1 MASLVVFL
9 SVFAA
14 YATAAD
20 LVPPADFS
28 QAPETLKIVSN
39 CSPQKPWTVAGEHGA
54 LFGRQSG
61 EFEAWL
67 WPVKILSHFK
77 IRAELDHYAVPIDV
91 NALAAEIEVRPAETV
106 ITYSHAAF
114 TIRQH
119 MFAARAMKAPAT
131 GAAVFFE
138 IDSIRPMEITFSF
151 VPEMLRMW
159 PAPNFGRPNG
169 EWLAEGQSGAYVL
182 HTDNPKFS
190 AVVAMPRTKPGILV
204 PYQEHPQT
212 YPLEL
217 KLKYDPERDRGL
229 VFPLAVSMLGERLD
243 ERSASEAIAAVHAEI
258 PGLYRQT
265 VDYYAHFFDTRVVV
279 ESPDPRL
286 NEAFAWAE
294 IAIDQA
300 QVAHRD
306 EIGLVAGY
314 YESADSARPGYA
326 WFFGRDTL
334 WTTYAIN
341 SYGDFALT
349 RRAIDFLIRR
359 QRADGK
365 IMHEYSQSADA
376 IDWESTPYF
385 YAAADATPLLVMAM
399 GDYVKTSGDTDYL
412 KRNWDAVRKAYEFT
426 RAHESSDGIYN
437 NSQGTGWVE
446 SWPTGMPHQEIYL
459 AALDQ
464 QSAEAMSRLAGVAG
478 DEQLARAALEK
489 ADDLR
494 GKIAAEYYQSTGGFY
509 AFSRKEDGS
518 LDGTATIYPA
528 VAWWDGTLALPHA
541 DAMFRRWASDEFS
554 TDWGTRDVSERTPFY
569 DPISYHQGSVW
580 PLFTGWISLAEYRA
594 GRSLSGYAHLMQN
607 AGLTWTQDLGSVT
620 ELLSGRFFQ
629 PLGRSSSHQTWSS
642 AMVISPLVRGLFGVD
657 WDAKNKSL
665 RLAPQLPADW
675 ERARLRNVPLGN
687 TTIDLTYERRAGQW
701 RVRAIA
707 KSPQVFCLAPQG
719 TPEQPCRTAPALMKE
734 FFAPVK
740 PVEISLPAAL
750 PKEGS
755 DTRQL
760 KILSETYSAHNA
772 TVTMQAPARS
782 SYELPVRL
790 NRPHITVRGAQ
801 MSYGKLHI
809 EFPESNADQT
819 KTVEFVW

>member
-1 MASLVVFL
+1 MA
-9 SVFAA
+9 AE
-14 YATAAD
+14 

-28 QAPETLKIVSN
+28 QTLETLKIVSK
-39 CSPQKPWTVAGEHGA
+39 CLPRMPWTVAGEHGA

-77 IRAELDHYAVPIDV
+77 IRAELDRYPVPIDV
-91 NALAAEIEVRPAETV
+91 NALAAEIKVTPAETV

-119 MFAARAMKAPAT
+119 MFAARGTKDPAT
-131 GAAVFFE
+131 GAAVVFE
-138 IDSIRPMEITFSF
+138 IDSIRPIEITFSF

-169 EWLAEGQSGAYVL
+169 EWVAEGQSGVYVL

-190 AVVAMPRTKPGILV
+190 AVIAMPRARPGILT

-217 KLKYDPERDRGL
+217 KLKYVPDRDRGL
-229 VFPLAVSMLGERLD
+229 VFPLVISMLGER
-243 ERSASEAIAAVHAEI
+243 SASVVSGAVLAEI
-258 PGLYRQT
+258 PRLYRQT
-265 VDYYAHFFDTRVVV
+265 ADYYAHFFDRRLVV
-279 ESPDPRL
+279 ESPDTKL

-306 EIGLVAGY
+306 EIGLAAGY

-376 IDWESTPYF
+376 IDWDATPYF

-399 GDYVKTSGDTDYL
+399 ADYVKTSGDTEYL
-412 KRNWDAVRKAYEFT
+412 KRNWEAVRKAYAFT

-446 SWPTGMPHQEIYL
+446 SWPNEMPHQEIYL

-464 QSAEAMSRLAGVAG
+464 QSAEAISRLAAEAG
-478 DEQLARAALEK
+478 DEQLAREARQK
-489 ADDLR
+489 SRDLR
-494 GKIAAEYYQSTGGFY
+494 GKIAAEYYQPAADFY

-518 LDGTATIYPA
+518 LDATATIYPA

-541 DAMFRRWASDEFS
+541 DAMLTRWASDEFS
-554 TDWGTRDVSERTPFY
+554 TDWGTRDISERTPFY

-580 PLFTGWISLAEYRA
+580 PLFTGWVSLAEYRA
-594 GRSLSGYAHLMQN
+594 GRPLSGYAHLMQN
-607 AGLTWTQDLGSVT
+607 AGLTWVQDLGSVT

-642 AMVISPLVRGLFGVD
+642 AMVISPLLRGPFGIE
-657 WDAKNKSL
+657 WDAKNRSL
-665 RLAPQLPADW
+665 RLAPELPADW

-687 TTIDLTYERRAGQW
+687 TTIDLAYERRAGQW
-701 RVRAIA
+701 RVRATA
-707 KSPQVFCLAPQG
+707 KLPQVFCVTSQG
-719 TPEQPCRTAPALMKE
+719 TPEQPCLTAPALMKE
-734 FFAPVK
+734 LFIPVK
-740 PVEISLPAAL
+740 PVEISLPATL
-750 PKEGS
+750 PQEGS
-755 DTRQL
+755 DSRQL
-760 KILSETYSAHNA
+760 KILNETYSAHDA
-772 TVTMQAPARS
+772 TFTMQAPARS

-790 NRPHITVRGAQ
+790 NRPHMTVRGAQ
-801 MSYGKLHI
+801 VSYGKLHI

-819 KTVEFVW
+819 ETVEFVW

>member
-1 MASLVVFL
+1 MA
-9 SVFAA
+9 AE
-14 YATAAD
+14 

-28 QAPETLKIVSN
+28 QTPQTLRIVSN
-39 CSPQKPWTVAGEHGA
+39 CSPRKPWTVAGEHGA

-61 EFEAWL
+61 ELEAWL
-67 WPVKILSHFK
+67 WPAKVLSHFK
-77 IRAELDHYAVPIDV
+77 IRAELADYAVPIDV
-91 NALAAEIEVRPAETV
+91 NALAAEINVTPAETI

-119 MFAARAMKAPAT
+119 MFAARGASAPAS
-131 GAAVFFE
+131 GVAVFFE
-138 IDSIRPMEITFSF
+138 IDSIRPIDITFSF

-169 EWLAEGQSGAYVL
+169 EWVAEGQSGVYIL

-190 AVVAMPRTKPGILV
+190 AVVAMPRTRPGILV

-217 KLKYDPERDRGL
+217 KLKYAPDRDRGL
-229 VFPLAVSMLGERLD
+229 VFPLVLSMLD
-243 ERSASEAIAAVHAEI
+243 ERSAGEVSNTVLAEI
-258 PGLYRQT
+258 PRLYRQT
-265 VDYYAHFFDTRVVV
+265 LGYYAHFFDQRLVV
-279 ESPDPRL
+279 ESPDTKL

-376 IDWESTPYF
+376 TDWESTPYF

-399 GDYVKTSGDTDYL
+399 EDYVKASGDTDYL
-412 KRNWDAVRKAYEFT
+412 KRNWETVRKAYEFT
-426 RAHESSDGIYN
+426 RAHESSDGFYN

-446 SWPTGMPHQEIYL
+446 SWPNGMPRQEIYL

-464 QSAEAMSRLAGVAG
+464 QSAEAISRLATAAG
-478 DEQLARAALEK
+478 DEQLAKEARQK

-494 GKIAAEYYQSTGGFY
+494 GRIAAEYYQPAGGLY
-509 AFSRKEDGS
+509 AFSRNEDGS
-518 LDGTATIYPA
+518 LDSTATIYPA
-528 VAWWDGTLALPHA
+528 VAWWDGTLALPYA
-541 DAMFRRWASDEFS
+541 ETMLTRWASDEFS
-554 TDWGTRDVSERTPFY
+554 TDWGTRDISERTPFY

-580 PLFTGWISLAEYRA
+580 PLFTGWVSLAEYRA
-594 GRSLSGYAHLMQN
+594 GRPLSGYAHLMQN
-607 AGLTWTQDLGSVT
+607 AGLTWAQDLGSVT

-642 AMVISPLVRGLFGVD
+642 AMVISPLLRGLFGLE
-657 WDAKNKSL
+657 WDAKNRSL
-665 RLAPQLPADW
+665 RLAPRLPADW
-675 ERARLRNVPLGN
+675 ERARLRNVPLGD
-687 TTIDLTYERRAGQW
+687 TTVDLTYERRAGQW
-701 RVRAIA
+701 RVRGIA
-707 KSPQVFCLAPQG
+707 KSPQLFCLAPQD
-719 TPEQPCRTAPALMKE
+719 TPEQPCRTGPALVKE
-734 FFAPVK
+734 FFAPVE
-740 PVEISLPAAL
+740 PVEIAL
-750 PKEGS
+750 PSALPEEGS
-755 DTRQL
+755 DTKQL
-760 KILSETYSAHNA
+760 KVLNEVYSDHEA
-772 TVTMQAPARS
+772 TFTMQAQARS
-782 SYELPVRL
+782 SYDLPVRL
-790 NRPHITVRGAQ
+790 NRPHITVRGGQ
-801 MSYGKLHI
+801 MLNGKLHI
-809 EFPESNADQT
+809 EFPETNADQT
-819 KTVEFVW
+819 ETVEFVW

>member
-1 MASLVVFL
+1 MASPVSLAL
-9 SVFAA
+9 LFAA
-14 YATAAD
+14 SAMSAE

-28 QAPETLKIVSN
+28 QTPQTLNIVSN

-54 LFGRQSG
+54 LFGRQNG

-67 WPVKILSHFK
+67 WPAKILSHFR
-77 IRAELDHYAVPIDV
+77 IRAELADYAVPIDV
-91 NALAAEIEVRPAETV
+91 NAVSAEIKITPAETV

-119 MFAARAMKAPAT
+119 MFAARGVTAPAT
-131 GAAVFFE
+131 GIAVFFE
-138 IDSIRPMEITFSF
+138 IESIRPIDITFSF

-169 EWLAEGQSGAYVL
+169 EWLAEGQSGVYVL

-190 AVVAMPRTKPGILV
+190 AVVAMPRTRPGILV

-217 KLKYDPERDRGL
+217 KLKYAPDRDRGL
-229 VFPLAVSMLGERLD
+229 VFPLVVAMLD
-243 ERSASEAIAAVHAEI
+243 ERSASEMSEAVLAEI
-258 PGLYRQT
+258 PRLYRQT
-265 VDYYAHFFDTRVVV
+265 LDYYAHFFDQRLIV
-279 ESPDPRL
+279 ESPDTKL

-334 WTTYAIN
+334 WTTYATN

-399 GDYVKTSGDTDYL
+399 EDYVKTSGDTDYL
-412 KRNWDAVRKAYEFT
+412 KRHWQGVRNAYEFT

-437 NSQGTGWVE
+437 NAQGTGWVE

-464 QSAEAMSRLAGVAG
+464 QSAEAISRLATVVG
-478 DEQLARAALEK
+478 DEQLVTEARQT

-494 GKIAAEYYQSTGGFY
+494 GKIAAEYYQPAGGFY
-509 AFSRKEDGS
+509 AFSRNEDGS
-518 LDGTATIYPA
+518 LDNTATIYPA

-541 DAMFRRWASDEFS
+541 ETMLARWASDEFS
-554 TDWGTRDVSERTPFY
+554 TDWGTRDISERTPFY

-580 PLFTGWISLAEYRA
+580 PLFTGWVSLAEYRA
-594 GRSLSGYAHLMQN
+594 GSPLSGYAHLMQN
-607 AGLTWTQDLGSVT
+607 AGLTWAQDLGSVT

-642 AMVISPLVRGLFGVD
+642 AMVISPLLRGLFGLE
-657 WDAKNKSL
+657 WDAKNRSL
-665 RLAPQLPADW
+665 RLAPRLPADW
-675 ERARLRNVPLGN
+675 ERARLRNVPLGSG
-687 TTIDLTYERRAGQW
+687 TIDLSYERRPGQW
-701 RVRAIA
+701 RVRGIA
-707 KSPQVFCLAPQG
+707 KSPQVFCLAPQS
-719 TPEQPCRTAPALMKE
+719 TPEQPCRTEPALMKE
-734 FFAPVK
+734 FFAPVE
-740 PVEISLPAAL
+740 PVEIGLPAAL
-750 PKEGS
+750 PEEGS
-755 DTRQL
+755 DTKQL
-760 KILSETYSAHNA
+760 KILNEVYSDHEA
-772 TVTMQAPARS
+772 TFTMQAQARS
-782 SYELPVRL
+782 SYDLPVRL
-790 NRPHITVRGAQ
+790 NRPHITVRGGQ
-801 MSYGKLHI
+801 MVNGKLHI
-809 EFPESNADQT
+809 EFPEANADQT
-819 KTVEFVW
+819 ETVEFVW